1 MNRRHAIQHLA
12 ALAAG
17 ALALPPALRA
27 NPANFAA
34 GTPPTLL
41 PAVTFHN
48 LAELEPLADGG
59 WRMSR
64 VPAAL
69 WPALNENAQR
79 RAYATAGVE
88 LRFNL
93 ERDEAR
99 VALRFVESRGEATRG
114 WPLLG
119 EVYWGDYFA
128 QWFEV
133 RTDGTEL
140 VIRRPSNLEQLTLAA
155 ERAAPRF
162 DPTLVRVV
170 LPCLTP
176 VELLRIEG
184 EVSPVR
190 PDQVPAR
197 RYLAYGSSITNGAT
211 AMRPGDTYP
220 ARIARSLG
228 VDHFNLGFGGGALLE
243 PEVAD
248 WIAGRSDW
256 DFATLELGIN
266 LVGRVST
273 EEFARRVDHFLP
285 RIAAAHPQKWIF
297 CVDLFRARGDYNGDP
312 KYPEFRDVVRESVQ
326 RLDSPRLVHCDGRD
340 LLTWPTGLTLD
351 LLHPSSDGFEEI
363 AKNLVAVMGPA
374 VGGR

>member
-12 ALAAG
+12 ALTVG

-27 NPANFAA
+27 NPANVAS

-69 WPALNENAQR
+69 WPRLNENAQR

-93 ERDEAR
+93 EGDEAR

-128 QWFEV
+128 RWFEV
-133 RTDGTEL
+133 RTEGTEI
-140 VIRRPSNLEQLTLAA
+140 VIRRPANADQLALAA
-155 ERAAPRF
+155 DRRAGRF

-176 VELLRIEG
+176 VELLGIEG
-184 EVSPVR
+184 EVSPAR

-220 ARIARSLG
+220 ARIARSMG
-228 VDHFNLGFGGGALLE
+228 VDHFNLGFGGGAHLE
-243 PEVAD
+243 PEMAD

-273 EEFARRVDHFLP
+273 EEFARRVNRFLP
-285 RIAAAHPQKWIF
+285 RIAAAHPEKWIF
-297 CVDLFRARGDYNGDP
+297 CIDLFWARGDLGGDP
-312 KYPEFRDVVRESVQ
+312 KYPQFRDVVREAVE
-326 RLDSPRLVHCDGRD
+326 RLGLLRVRHCDGRE
-340 LLTWPTGLTLD
+340 LLTRPTGLTLD

-363 AKNLVAVMGPA
+363 AEKLVAVMQPA
-374 VGGR
+374 VRGG